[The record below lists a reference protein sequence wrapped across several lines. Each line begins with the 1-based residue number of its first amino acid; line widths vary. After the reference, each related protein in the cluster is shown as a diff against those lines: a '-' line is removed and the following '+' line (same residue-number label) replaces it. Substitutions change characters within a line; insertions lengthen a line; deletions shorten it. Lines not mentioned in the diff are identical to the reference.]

1 MNVLALLATLAV
13 VVSSVLLIVKA
24 VAERSRRPSPGP
36 GVALHDLYEVAFLN
50 GGPARVVDTALTA
63 LHADGRLAVGGPGI
77 VAVLRAQANDPV
89 ERAVFQ
95 ELAAAPNG
103 ALHVLREAVMRHP
116 AVQEVGDGLA
126 ARGLLVPPHRL
137 RPLRQWG
144 LTQGIACMIALP
156 LSLLLTFVQFAT
168 DDSLDF
174 SVPFIMKMLPA
185 IVIGSFTGMIVATSS
200 AGRLT
205 ASGRHAAQSFRAAYA
220 YVVTP
225 AHLVATLGLR
235 ALPDPVF
242 QAQLMAAARL
252 SAPRRRSSARVAG
265 STATGS
271 PPSARRPSGAPP
283 PAPAD
288 PVAGGPAGVAPDR
301 VAEAAPGAP
310 RAPGA
315 AAAAA
320 AGRAAEAAPV
330 AAAPAAPAVGAG
342 AADPAVGAG
351 APESV
356 SRDLNQV
363 RRYGS

>member
-1 MNVLALLATLAV
+1 MNTLALLATLAV
-13 VVSSVLLIVKA
+13 VVSSVLLVVKA
-24 VAERSRRPSPGP
+24 VVERSRRPSPGS

-77 VAVLRAQANDPV
+77 VAVQRAQANDPV
-89 ERAVFQ
+89 ERAVLQ

-137 RPLRQWG
+137 RPLRRWG
-144 LTQGIACMIALP
+144 LTQGIVCLIAVP
-156 LSLLLTFVQFAT
+156 LSMLLTFVQFAT
-168 DDSLDF
+168 DDSMDF

-185 IVIGSFTGMIVATSS
+185 IVIGSFTGLIVANSS

-220 YVVTP
+220 HVATP

-242 QAQLMAAARL
+242 QAQLLAAARL
-252 SAPRRRSSARVAG
+252 SAPRRRSSGRVGGA
-265 STATGS
+265 TATGVT
-271 PPSARRPSGAPP
+271 AVGVATVWCAASGPGGSSCGGSTGGGSGSSCG
-283 PAPAD
+283 
-288 PVAGGPAGVAPDR
+288 GGPGC
-301 VAEAAPGAP
+301 
-310 RAPGA
+310 
-315 AAAAA
+315 
-320 AGRAAEAAPV
+320 
-330 AAAPAAPAVGAG
+330 
-342 AADPAVGAG
+342 
-351 APESV
+351 S
-356 SRDLNQV
+356 S
-363 RRYGS
+363 GSGCGGGGGGSSCGSSGGSSCGGGGGGCGGGGS

>member
-1 MNVLALLATLAV
+1 MNTIALLATLGV
-13 VVSSVLLIVKA
+13 VVSSVLLVVKA

-36 GVALHDLYEVAFLN
+36 RPELHDLHEVAFLN

-63 LHADGRLAVGGPGI
+63 LHADGRLVVGGPGI
-77 VAVLRAQANDPV
+77 VAVQRAQANDPV

-103 ALHVLREAVMRHP
+103 ALHSLREAVMRHP

-137 RPLRQWG
+137 RPLRRWG

-185 IVIGSFTGMIVATSS
+185 IVIGSFTGLIVANSS
-200 AGRLT
+200 ASRLT

-242 QAQLMAAARL
+242 QAQLTAAARL
-252 SAPRRRSSARVAG
+252 SAPRRRSSARVGG
-265 STATGS
+265 STATGVT
-271 PPSARRPSGAPP
+271 A
-283 PAPAD
+283 
-288 PVAGGPAGVAPDR
+288 VGVAT
-301 VAEAAPGAP
+301 VWCAASGPG
-310 RAPGA
+310 
-315 AAAAA
+315 
-320 AGRAAEAAPV
+320 
-330 AAAPAAPAVGAG
+330 
-342 AADPAVGAG
+342 
-351 APESV
+351 
-356 SRDLNQV
+356 
-363 RRYGS
+363 GSSCGGSTGGGSGSSCGGGSGCSSGSGCGGGGGSSCGSSGGSSCGGGGGGCGGGGS

>member
-1 MNVLALLATLAV
+1 MNTIALLATLAV
-13 VVSSVLLIVKA
+13 VVSSVLLVVKA
-24 VAERSRRPSPGP
+24 VVERSRRPSPGS

-63 LHADGRLAVGGPGI
+63 LHADGRLVVGGPGI
-77 VAVLRAQANDPV
+77 VAVQRAQANDPV
-89 ERAVFQ
+89 ERAVLQ

-137 RPLRQWG
+137 RPLRRWG

-185 IVIGSFTGMIVATSS
+185 IVIGSFTGLIVANSS
-200 AGRLT
+200 ASRLT
-205 ASGRHAAQSFRAAYA
+205 ASGRHAAQSFRATYA

-235 ALPDPVF
+235 ALPDPVL
-242 QAQLMAAARL
+242 QAQLTAAARL
-252 SAPRRRSSARVAG
+252 SAPRRRSSARVGG
-265 STATGS
+265 STATG
-271 PPSARRPSGAPP
+271 
-283 PAPAD
+283 
-288 PVAGGPAGVAPDR
+288 VT
-301 VAEAAPGAP
+301 
-310 RAPGA
+310 
-315 AAAAA
+315 
-320 AGRAAEAAPV
+320 
-330 AAAPAAPAVGAG
+330 AVGVTTVWC
-342 AADPAVGAG
+342 AASGPG
-351 APESV
+351 
-356 SRDLNQV
+356 
-363 RRYGS
+363 GSSCGGSTGGGSGSGCGGGSGCSSGSGCGGGSGSSCGSSGGSSCGGGGGGCGGGGS

>member
-1 MNVLALLATLAV
+1 MNAVNVLALLATLAV

-50 GGPARVVDTALTA
+50 GGPARVVDTALTT

-77 VAVLRAQANDPV
+77 VAVQRAQANDPV

-144 LTQGIACMIALP
+144 LTQGIACIIALP
-156 LSLLLTFVQFAT
+156 LCLLLTFVQFAT

-174 SVPFIMKMLPA
+174 SVPFIVKMLPA
-185 IVIGSFTGMIVATSS
+185 IVIGSFTGMIVANSS

-205 ASGRHAAQSFRAAYA
+205 ASGRHAARSFRAAYA

-252 SAPRRRSSARVAG
+252 SAPRRRSSARGAG
-265 STATGS
+265 STATG
-271 PPSARRPSGAPP
+271 
-283 PAPAD
+283 
-288 PVAGGPAGVAPDR
+288 VT
-301 VAEAAPGAP
+301 
-310 RAPGA
+310 
-315 AAAAA
+315 
-320 AGRAAEAAPV
+320 
-330 AAAPAAPAVGAG
+330 AVGAATVWC
-342 AADPAVGAG
+342 AASGPGG
-351 APESV
+351 TSCG
-356 SRDLNQV
+356 
-363 RRYGS
+363 GSTGGGSGSSCGGGSGCSSGSGCGGGSGSGSSCGGGSSCGSSSGSSCGGGGGGSSCGGGGS

>member
-13 VVSSVLLIVKA
+13 VVSSVLLIVKS
-24 VAERSRRPSPGP
+24 VSERSRRPSPGP

-77 VAVLRAQANDPV
+77 VAAQRVQANDPV

-137 RPLRQWG
+137 RPLRRWG
-144 LTQGIACMIALP
+144 MTQGIVCLIAVP
-156 LSLLLTFVQFAT
+156 LSMLLTFVQFAT

-174 SVPFIMKMLPA
+174 SVPFIVKMLPA
-185 IVIGSFTGMIVATSS
+185 IVIGSFTGMIVASSS

-205 ASGRHAAQSFRAAYA
+205 ASGRHAAQSFRTAYA
-220 YVVTP
+220 YVVAP

-265 STATGS
+265 STATG
-271 PPSARRPSGAPP
+271 
-283 PAPAD
+283 
-288 PVAGGPAGVAPDR
+288 VT
-301 VAEAAPGAP
+301 
-310 RAPGA
+310 
-315 AAAAA
+315 
-320 AGRAAEAAPV
+320 
-330 AAAPAAPAVGAG
+330 AVGAATVWC
-342 AADPAVGAG
+342 AASGPG
-351 APESV
+351 
-356 SRDLNQV
+356 
-363 RRYGS
+363 GSSCGGSTGGGSGSSCGGGSGCSSGSGCGGGSGSGSSCGGGSSCGSSSGSSCGGGGGGSSCGGGGS

>member
-13 VVSSVLLIVKA
+13 VVSSVLLIVKS

-63 LHADGRLAVGGPGI
+63 LHADGRLDVGGPGI
-77 VAVLRAQANDPV
+77 VAAQRVQANDPV

-185 IVIGSFTGMIVATSS
+185 IVIGSFTGMIVASSS

-205 ASGRHAAQSFRAAYA
+205 ASGRHAAQSFRTAYA

-265 STATGS
+265 STATG
-271 PPSARRPSGAPP
+271 
-283 PAPAD
+283 
-288 PVAGGPAGVAPDR
+288 VT
-301 VAEAAPGAP
+301 
-310 RAPGA
+310 
-315 AAAAA
+315 
-320 AGRAAEAAPV
+320 
-330 AAAPAAPAVGAG
+330 AVGAATVWC
-342 AADPAVGAG
+342 AASGPG
-351 APESV
+351 
-356 SRDLNQV
+356 
-363 RRYGS
+363 GSSCGGSTGGGSGSSCGGGSGCSSGSGCGGSSGSGSSCGGGSSCGSSSGSSCGGGGGGSSCGGGGS

>member
-1 MNVLALLATLAV
+1 MNTIALSATLAV
-13 VVSSVLLIVKA
+13 VVSSVLLVAKA

-77 VAVLRAQANDPV
+77 VAVQRAQANDPV

-126 ARGLLVPPHRL
+126 ARGLLVEPHRL

-144 LTQGIACMIALP
+144 LIQGIACVIAVP

-168 DDSLDF
+168 DDSPDF

-185 IVIGSFTGMIVATSS
+185 IVIGSFTGMIVANSS

-225 AHLVATLGLR
+225 DHLVATLGLR

-242 QAQLMAAARL
+242 QAQLTAAARL
-252 SAPRRRSSARVAG
+252 TAPRRRSSPRFTG
-265 STATGS
+265 STSTG
-271 PPSARRPSGAPP
+271 
-283 PAPAD
+283 
-288 PVAGGPAGVAPDR
+288 VT
-301 VAEAAPGAP
+301 
-310 RAPGA
+310 
-315 AAAAA
+315 
-320 AGRAAEAAPV
+320 
-330 AAAPAAPAVGAG
+330 AVGAATVWC
-342 AADPAVGAG
+342 AA
-351 APESV
+351 SV
-356 SRDLNQV
+356 PG
-363 RRYGS
+363 GSSCGGSTGGGSGSGCGGGSGCSSGSGCGSSSGGSGSSCGSSGGSSCGSSGGSSCGGGGGGSSCGGGGS

>member
-265 STATGS
+265 STATG
-271 PPSARRPSGAPP
+271 
-283 PAPAD
+283 
-288 PVAGGPAGVAPDR
+288 VT
-301 VAEAAPGAP
+301 
-310 RAPGA
+310 
-315 AAAAA
+315 
-320 AGRAAEAAPV
+320 
-330 AAAPAAPAVGAG
+330 AVGATTVWC
-342 AADPAVGAG
+342 AASGPG
-351 APESV
+351 
-356 SRDLNQV
+356 
-363 RRYGS
+363 GSSCGGSSGGGSGSSCGGGSGCSSGSGCGGGSGSGSGSSCGGGSSCGSSSGSSCGGGGGGSSCGGGGS

>member
-1 MNVLALLATLAV
+1 MNVLALLATIAV

-24 VAERSRRPSPGP
+24 VGERSRRPSPGP

-144 LTQGIACMIALP
+144 LTQGIACLIALP

-185 IVIGSFTGMIVATSS
+185 IVIGSFTGMIVANSS

-242 QAQLMAAARL
+242 QGQLMAAARL
-252 SAPRRRSSARVAG
+252 SAPRRRSSAHVAE
-265 STATGS
+265 STATG
-271 PPSARRPSGAPP
+271 
-283 PAPAD
+283 
-288 PVAGGPAGVAPDR
+288 VT
-301 VAEAAPGAP
+301 
-310 RAPGA
+310 
-315 AAAAA
+315 
-320 AGRAAEAAPV
+320 
-330 AAAPAAPAVGAG
+330 AVGAATVWC
-342 AADPAVGAG
+342 AASGPG
-351 APESV
+351 
-356 SRDLNQV
+356 
-363 RRYGS
+363 GSSCGGSTGGGSGSSCGGGSGCSSGSGCGGGSGGGSGSGSSCGGGSSCGSSSGSSCGGGGGGSSCGGGGS

>member
-24 VAERSRRPSPGP
+24 VGERSRRPSPGP

-144 LTQGIACMIALP
+144 LTQGIACLIALP

-185 IVIGSFTGMIVATSS
+185 IVIGSFTGMIVANSS

-252 SAPRRRSSARVAG
+252 SAPRRRSSAHVAE
-265 STATGS
+265 STATG
-271 PPSARRPSGAPP
+271 
-283 PAPAD
+283 
-288 PVAGGPAGVAPDR
+288 VT
-301 VAEAAPGAP
+301 
-310 RAPGA
+310 
-315 AAAAA
+315 
-320 AGRAAEAAPV
+320 
-330 AAAPAAPAVGAG
+330 AVGAATVWC
-342 AADPAVGAG
+342 AASGPG
-351 APESV
+351 
-356 SRDLNQV
+356 
-363 RRYGS
+363 GSSCGGSTGGGSGSSCGGGSGCSSGSGCGGGSGSSCGGGSSCGSSSGSSCGGGGGGSSCGGGGS

>member
-1 MNVLALLATLAV
+1 MNTLALLATFAV
-13 VVSSVLLIVKA
+13 VVSSVLLVVKA
-24 VAERSRRPSPGP
+24 VVERSRRPSPGP

-77 VAVLRAQANDPV
+77 VAVQRAQANDPV
-89 ERAVFQ
+89 ERAVLQ

-137 RPLRQWG
+137 RPLRRWG
-144 LTQGIACMIALP
+144 LTQGIVCLIAVP
-156 LSLLLTFVQFAT
+156 LSMLLTFVQFAT

-185 IVIGSFTGMIVATSS
+185 IVIGSFTGLIVANSA

-220 YVVTP
+220 HVVTP

-235 ALPDPVF
+235 ALPDPVL
-242 QAQLMAAARL
+242 QAQLTAAARL
-252 SAPRRRSSARVAG
+252 SAPRRRSSARVGG
-265 STATGS
+265 STATGVT
-271 PPSARRPSGAPP
+271 A
-283 PAPAD
+283 
-288 PVAGGPAGVAPDR
+288 VGVAT
-301 VAEAAPGAP
+301 VWCAASGPG
-310 RAPGA
+310 
-315 AAAAA
+315 
-320 AGRAAEAAPV
+320 
-330 AAAPAAPAVGAG
+330 
-342 AADPAVGAG
+342 
-351 APESV
+351 
-356 SRDLNQV
+356 
-363 RRYGS
+363 GSSCGGSTGGGSGSGCGGGSGCSSGSGCGGGGGSSCGSSGGSSCGGGGGGCGGGGS

>member
-265 STATGS
+265 STATG
-271 PPSARRPSGAPP
+271 
-283 PAPAD
+283 
-288 PVAGGPAGVAPDR
+288 VT
-301 VAEAAPGAP
+301 
-310 RAPGA
+310 
-315 AAAAA
+315 
-320 AGRAAEAAPV
+320 
-330 AAAPAAPAVGAG
+330 AVGATTVWC
-342 AADPAVGAG
+342 AASGPG
-351 APESV
+351 
-356 SRDLNQV
+356 
-363 RRYGS
+363 GSSCGGSSGGGSGSSCGGGSGCSSGSGCGGGSGSGSSCGGGSSCGSSSGSSCGGGGGGSSCGGGGS

>member
-1 MNVLALLATLAV
+1 MNTLALSATLAV
-13 VVSSVLLIVKA
+13 VVSSVLLVARA

-77 VAVLRAQANDPV
+77 VAVQRSQANDPV
-89 ERAVFQ
+89 ERAVF
-95 ELAAAPNG
+95 EALAAAPSG

-137 RPLRQWG
+137 RPLRRWG
-144 LTQGIACMIALP
+144 LTQGIACLFALP
-156 LSLLLTFVQFAT
+156 LSLLLTFVQFVT

-185 IVIGSFTGMIVATSS
+185 IVIGSFTGLIVANSS

-220 YVVTP
+220 HVVTP

-242 QAQLMAAARL
+242 QGQLMAAARL
-252 SAPRRRSSARVAG
+252 GAPRRRSSGRRLAG
-265 STATGS
+265 STATGVT
-271 PPSARRPSGAPP
+271 A
-283 PAPAD
+283 
-288 PVAGGPAGVAPDR
+288 VGVAT
-301 VAEAAPGAP
+301 VWCAASGPG
-310 RAPGA
+310 
-315 AAAAA
+315 
-320 AGRAAEAAPV
+320 
-330 AAAPAAPAVGAG
+330 
-342 AADPAVGAG
+342 
-351 APESV
+351 
-356 SRDLNQV
+356 
-363 RRYGS
+363 GSSCGGSTGGGSGSSCGGGSGCSSGSGCGGGSGSSCGGGSGCGSSSGSSCGGGGGGSSCGGGGS

>member
-1 MNVLALLATLAV
+1 MNTIALPATLAV
-13 VVSSVLLIVKA
+13 VVSSVLLVARA

-77 VAVLRAQANDPV
+77 VAVQRAQAIDPV

-126 ARGLLVPPHRL
+126 ARGLLVEPRRL

-144 LTQGIACMIALP
+144 LTQGIACIVALP

-185 IVIGSFTGMIVATSS
+185 IVIGSFTGMIVANSA

-265 STATGS
+265 STATG
-271 PPSARRPSGAPP
+271 
-283 PAPAD
+283 
-288 PVAGGPAGVAPDR
+288 VT
-301 VAEAAPGAP
+301 
-310 RAPGA
+310 
-315 AAAAA
+315 
-320 AGRAAEAAPV
+320 
-330 AAAPAAPAVGAG
+330 AVGAATVWC
-342 AADPAVGAG
+342 AASGPG
-351 APESV
+351 
-356 SRDLNQV
+356 
-363 RRYGS
+363 GSSCGGSTGGGGSGSSCGGGSGCSSGSGCGGSGSSCGGGSSCGSSGGSSCGGGGGGGGSSCGGGGGGS

>member
-1 MNVLALLATLAV
+1 MNTIALLATLAV
-13 VVSSVLLIVKA
+13 VVSSVLLVAKA

-36 GVALHDLYEVAFLN
+36 GIALHDLYEVAFLN

-77 VAVLRAQANDPV
+77 VAVQRAQANDPV

-126 ARGLLVPPHRL
+126 ARGLLVEPHRL

-144 LTQGIACMIALP
+144 LTQGIACIVALP

-185 IVIGSFTGMIVATSS
+185 IVIGSFTGMIVANSS

-265 STATGS
+265 STATG
-271 PPSARRPSGAPP
+271 
-283 PAPAD
+283 
-288 PVAGGPAGVAPDR
+288 VT
-301 VAEAAPGAP
+301 
-310 RAPGA
+310 
-315 AAAAA
+315 
-320 AGRAAEAAPV
+320 
-330 AAAPAAPAVGAG
+330 AVGAATVWC
-342 AADPAVGAG
+342 AASGPG
-351 APESV
+351 
-356 SRDLNQV
+356 
-363 RRYGS
+363 GSSCGGSTGGGGSGSSCGGGSGCSSGSGCGGGSGSSCGGGSSCGSSSGSSCGGGGGGSSCGGGGGGS

>member
-1 MNVLALLATLAV
+1 MNTLALLATLAV
-13 VVSSVLLIVKA
+13 VVSSVLLVVKA
-24 VAERSRRPSPGP
+24 VVERSRRPSPGS

-50 GGPARVVDTALTA
+50 GGPARVVDTALSA

-77 VAVLRAQANDPV
+77 VAVQRAQANDLV

-137 RPLRQWG
+137 RPLRRWG
-144 LTQGIACMIALP
+144 LTQGIVCLIAVP
-156 LSLLLTFVQFAT
+156 LSMLLTFVQFAT

-185 IVIGSFTGMIVATSS
+185 IVIGSFTGLIVANSS

-205 ASGRHAAQSFRAAYA
+205 ASGRHAAQSFRATYA

-242 QAQLMAAARL
+242 QAQLTAAARL
-252 SAPRRRSSARVAG
+252 SAPRRRSSGRVGGA
-265 STATGS
+265 TATG
-271 PPSARRPSGAPP
+271 
-283 PAPAD
+283 
-288 PVAGGPAGVAPDR
+288 VT
-301 VAEAAPGAP
+301 
-310 RAPGA
+310 
-315 AAAAA
+315 
-320 AGRAAEAAPV
+320 
-330 AAAPAAPAVGAG
+330 AVGAATVWC
-342 AADPAVGAG
+342 AASGPG
-351 APESV
+351 
-356 SRDLNQV
+356 
-363 RRYGS
+363 GSSCGGSTGGGSGSSCGGGSGCSSGSGCGGGGGSSCGSSGGSSCGGGGGGGGCGGGGS

>member
-1 MNVLALLATLAV
+1 MNTIALLATLAV
-13 VVSSVLLIVKA
+13 VVSSVLLVVKA
-24 VAERSRRPSPGP
+24 VVERSRRPSPGS

-77 VAVLRAQANDPV
+77 VAVQRAQANDPV
-89 ERAVFQ
+89 ERAVLQ

-137 RPLRQWG
+137 RPLRRWG
-144 LTQGIACMIALP
+144 LTQGIACMVALP

-185 IVIGSFTGMIVATSS
+185 IVIGSFTGLIVANSS

-220 YVVTP
+220 HVVTP

-242 QAQLMAAARL
+242 QAQLLAAARL
-252 SAPRRRSSARVAG
+252 SAPRRRSSARVGGA
-265 STATGS
+265 TATGVT
-271 PPSARRPSGAPP
+271 A
-283 PAPAD
+283 
-288 PVAGGPAGVAPDR
+288 VGVAT
-301 VAEAAPGAP
+301 VWCAASGPG
-310 RAPGA
+310 
-315 AAAAA
+315 
-320 AGRAAEAAPV
+320 
-330 AAAPAAPAVGAG
+330 
-342 AADPAVGAG
+342 
-351 APESV
+351 
-356 SRDLNQV
+356 
-363 RRYGS
+363 GSSCGGSTGGGSGSSCGGGSGCSSGSGCGGGGGGSSCGSSGGSSCGGGGGGGGCGGGGS

>member
-174 SVPFIMKMLPA
+174 SVPFIVKMLPA
-185 IVIGSFTGMIVATSS
+185 IVIGSFTGMIVASSS

-205 ASGRHAAQSFRAAYA
+205 ASGRHAAQSFRTVYA

-265 STATGS
+265 STATG
-271 PPSARRPSGAPP
+271 
-283 PAPAD
+283 
-288 PVAGGPAGVAPDR
+288 VT
-301 VAEAAPGAP
+301 
-310 RAPGA
+310 
-315 AAAAA
+315 
-320 AGRAAEAAPV
+320 
-330 AAAPAAPAVGAG
+330 AVGATTVWC
-342 AADPAVGAG
+342 AASGPG
-351 APESV
+351 
-356 SRDLNQV
+356 
-363 RRYGS
+363 GSSCGGSSGGGSGSSCGGGSGCSSGSGCGGGSGSGSGSSCGGGSSCGSSSGSSCGGGGGGSSCGGGGS

>member
-1 MNVLALLATLAV
+1 MNTLALLATFAV
-13 VVSSVLLIVKA
+13 VVSSVLLVVKA
-24 VAERSRRPSPGP
+24 VFERSRRPSPGP

-77 VAVLRAQANDPV
+77 VAVQRAQANDPV
-89 ERAVFQ
+89 ERAVLQ

-137 RPLRQWG
+137 RPLRRWG
-144 LTQGIACMIALP
+144 LTQGIVCLIAVP
-156 LSLLLTFVQFAT
+156 LSMLLTFVQFAT

-185 IVIGSFTGMIVATSS
+185 IVIGSFTGLIVANSA

-220 YVVTP
+220 HVVTP

-235 ALPDPVF
+235 ALPDPVL
-242 QAQLMAAARL
+242 QAQLTAAARL
-252 SAPRRRSSARVAG
+252 SAPRRRSSARVGG
-265 STATGS
+265 STATGVT
-271 PPSARRPSGAPP
+271 A
-283 PAPAD
+283 
-288 PVAGGPAGVAPDR
+288 VGVAT
-301 VAEAAPGAP
+301 VWCAASGPG
-310 RAPGA
+310 
-315 AAAAA
+315 
-320 AGRAAEAAPV
+320 
-330 AAAPAAPAVGAG
+330 
-342 AADPAVGAG
+342 
-351 APESV
+351 
-356 SRDLNQV
+356 
-363 RRYGS
+363 GSSCGGSTGGGSGSGCGGGSGCSSGSGCGGGGGSSCGSSGGSSCGGGGGGGGCGGGGS

>member
-77 VAVLRAQANDPV
+77 VAVQRAQANDPV

-174 SVPFIMKMLPA
+174 SVPFIVKMLPA
-185 IVIGSFTGMIVATSS
+185 IVIGSFTGMIVASSS

-271 PPSARRPSGAPP
+271 PPSARRRSGAPRP
-283 PAPAD
+283 VLVA
-288 PVAGGPAGVAPDR
+288 PVAAGRPGAAPDR
-301 VAEAAPGAP
+301 AAEAAPGAP
-310 RAPGA
+310 RGPG
-315 AAAAA
+315 AAAA

-342 AADPAVGAG
+342 AAAPAVGAG

-356 SRDLNQV
+356 SRDLNQS
-363 RRYGS
+363 RTYGS